1 MQPCALMQNGAVGAI
16 REAVLF
22 FRWKKNFE
30 RTLISREG
38 RGDCELSLHKSD
50 NFLLKLAN

>member
-1 MQPCALMQNGAVGAI
+1 MQPCALMQKGAVGAI

-38 RGDCELSLHKSD
+38 RGGCELSLHKSD